1 MITHPKKSVQLFNL
15 FRQTVPCSNL
25 RLYEHE
31 GGHVVPQ
38 SRTFVDMCE
47 QVVAEALLRE
57 GGGAGPSQ
65 SDSEHEAQHG
75 RSAGDDPR
83 MPP

>member
-15 FRQTVPCSNL
+15 FRQTVPRSNL
-25 RLYEHE
+25 SLYEHE

-38 SRTFVDMCE
+38 SPEFVDMCE
-47 QVVAEALLRE
+47 QVIAEALLRE
-57 GGGAGPSQ
+57 GGAGPSRI
-65 SDSEHEAQHG
+65 DSEHEAQHG
-75 RSAGDDPR
+75 RGRDTR